1 HERPSPKA
9 SGAEICERR
18 PASATADARF
28 EIQDLLSDRAGSHHP
43 PTLDATQDRAQP
55 LAVVGREFSRFNLEP
70 ISPVSVAQPF
80 DDIAPHGK
88 PTRLPLAQDV
98 EVLVQ
103 QQIGVLPEILGRA
116 AQEDAVAAGGGSS
129 APV

>member
-1 HERPSPKA
+1 HLAASVLLATQWRAESCHERPSPKA

-70 ISPVSVAQPF
+70 ISRKFLLRGPKNFLVAQ
-80 DDIAPHGK
+80 
-88 PTRLPLAQDV
+88 
-98 EVLVQ
+98 
-103 QQIGVLPEILGRA
+103 
-116 AQEDAVAAGGGSS
+116 
-129 APV
+129 